1 LFLDKQKAVVV
12 GIANK
17 TAIGNV
23 AESIQEIVQPKMHF
37 NKKVNQLAMQ
47 MAIFAGV
54 GAALTFIIGYFFNK
68 LEFFEIFLFTIASL
82 VSGIPEGL
90 PAVLIIVLAIGARR
104 MAKRNAVIRHLPAVE
119 TLGVATIIA
128 TDKTGTLTQNSMTV
142 EKIIT
147 PDAELS
153 ITGNGWEPIGRFFQN
168 KTAINPLKIPSIQKL
183 LSISALCNKGNLLRK
198 DGGYEIVGD
207 PTEVALLVLAKK
219 AGMDKQK
226 LPEEIIDDFAFSSDL
241 KFRASLVKVSQ
252 NKKQLYSVGAFETI
266 LKNSSYVIESNKK
279 IKLDNKT
286 KEKFLTDAET
296 LAKKG
301 MRVLALAYRDLPN
314 LTNSVSKDLVHNLI
328 FVGFVGNERSSSS
341 TDKTIY

>member
-1 LFLDKQKAVVV
+1 MVFMSTLVVSGQAKAVVV

-128 TDKTGTLTQNSMTV
+128 TDKTGTLTQKLNDRRKNNNS
-142 EKIIT
+142 
-147 PDAELS
+147 
-153 ITGNGWEPIGRFFQN
+153 R
-168 KTAINPLKIPSIQKL
+168 
-183 LSISALCNKGNLLRK
+183 R
-198 DGGYEIVGD
+198 
-207 PTEVALLVLAKK
+207 
-219 AGMDKQK
+219 
-226 LPEEIIDDFAFSSDL
+226 
-241 KFRASLVKVSQ
+241 
-252 NKKQLYSVGAFETI
+252 
-266 LKNSSYVIESNKK
+266 
-279 IKLDNKT
+279 
-286 KEKFLTDAET
+286 
-296 LAKKG
+296 
-301 MRVLALAYRDLPN
+301 
-314 LTNSVSKDLVHNLI
+314 
-328 FVGFVGNERSSSS
+328 
-341 TDKTIY
+341 